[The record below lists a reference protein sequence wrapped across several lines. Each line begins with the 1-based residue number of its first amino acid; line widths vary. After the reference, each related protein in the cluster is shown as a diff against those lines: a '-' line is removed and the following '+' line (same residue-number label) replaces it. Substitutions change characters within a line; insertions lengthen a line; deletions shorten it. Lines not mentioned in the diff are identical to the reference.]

1 MLKLSGYLSACVAAC
16 ICLTAVPACSMRSAP
31 LSEQEQL
38 AKRDEFIAAGGYSVA
53 GTYDIEVVS
62 ERWLYDGNALDT
74 VLLAPHKQ
82 GQYPLI
88 IYLPALGESAD
99 AGRLWREYWAKAG
112 YAVLSVQAED
122 IAKAFAD
129 LAPDQSE
136 KPPRREGIFDVFG
149 GEGPPEGAPEHGK
162 NQPAQ
167 AMLDGD
173 RRYISH
179 GFFTA
184 ESLNRRVGQL
194 SWVYRQ
200 CQQRAQAR
208 QGLFAKVDPAKTL
221 LAGYDIG
228 ADTVTGLLTGSEE
241 DAVPVQPAAAVLL
254 SPIVAASSGDM
265 RERYQSIRL
274 PLLVIGSDQDSD
286 RYGITTPQLRKF
298 VWDYASS
305 PNKYL
310 LWLKS
315 ARHGLFSGSEW
326 TLPGRGEGGRGG
338 RGIHSGGPPPD
349 FAGNFQGEG
358 GRRGGPP
365 GGGMGGPNRH
375 DPEAMPAAYRQ
386 IGAVLSVSTAFLDS
400 IAKSDNFAELW
411 LRQNAQAWLKLVAHL
426 TAY

>member
-1 MLKLSGYLSACVAAC
+1 M
-16 ICLTAVPACSMRSAP
+16 
-31 LSEQEQL
+31 
-38 AKRDEFIAAGGYSVA
+38 KRDEFIAAGGYSVA
-53 GTYDIEVVS
+53 GSYEIEVVS

-82 GQYPLI
+82 GKYPLI

-129 LAPDQSE
+129 LTPDPAE
-136 KPPRREGIFDVFG
+136 KQQRHQGIFDVFG
-149 GEGPPEGAPEHGK
+149 GEGPLDGAPEHGK

-208 QGLFAKVDPAKTL
+208 QGLFGKVDPTKTL

-228 ADTVTGLLTGSEE
+228 ADTVTGWLTGSET
-241 DAVPVQPAAAVLL
+241 DGVPIQPAAAVLL

-265 RERYQSIRL
+265 RQRYQSIRL

-298 VWDYASS
+298 IWDYAASA
-305 PNKYL
+305 NKYL

-326 TLPGRGEGGRGG
+326 AAPGRGEPGNEGWRGG
-338 RGIHSGGPPPD
+338 PGGPPAD
-349 FAGNFQGEG
+349 FTSYFQGQG
-358 GRRGGPP
+358 GRHGGPP

-375 DPEAMPAAYRQ
+375 APEAMPAAYQ
-386 IGAVLSVSTAFLDS
+386 EIGAVLSVSTAFLDS

-411 LRQNAQAWLKLVAHL
+411 LRQNAQVWLKSVARL
-426 TAY
+426 TAN